1 MNIENFISQ
10 LLYRYQCV
18 TVPGFGAFLTETMAA
33 SISES
38 NHNFFPPKKVISF
51 NPHIKNNDGLL
62 ANHIAQ
68 LENLNYDEAVSFI
81 EKEVAIWKEK
91 LKNRDFLIFKSIG
104 LLKLNGENNIVFESY
119 NHTNYL
125 TSSFGLASFVSP
137 NIKREVLKAVA
148 TNPEGIE
155 VIDPMHVVS
164 IVEERKNP
172 FTTFVKYAAVIT
184 LTISSSAFGYVTY
197 IQQQEKAETLLV
209 QAEVQKE
216 VQTKLQEA
224 TFFISNPIQEIAIN
238 PELHYDFYIVAGSY
252 RSTKNADKSVA
263 ALQKRGYNASVI
275 NREADLYSVVYG
287 TYASQMEA
295 DTALQKIQLEENK
308 DAWVLLVE
316 KK

>member
-1 MNIENFISQ
+1 MENFISQ

-68 LENLNYDEAVSFI
+68 LENISYDEAVAFI
-81 EKEVAIWKEK
+81 EKEVSVWKEK
-91 LKNRDFLIFKSIG
+91 LNKRDFLIFKSIG
-104 LLKLNGENNIVFESY
+104 LLKLNGESNIVFESY

-125 TSSFGLASFVSP
+125 TTSFGLASFVSP
-137 NIKREVLKAVA
+137 SIQREVLKAVVTDA
-148 TNPEGIE
+148 EGIE
-155 VIDPMHVVS
+155 VIDPTYVISAVD
-164 IVEERKNP
+164 KKTNP
-172 FTTFVKYAAVIT
+172 FVSMVKYAAV
-184 LTISSSAFGYVTY
+184 LTMTIGSGAFGYGSY
-197 IQQQEKAETLLV
+197 IQQQEKSETLIV
-209 QAEVQKE
+209 QAQVQKE

-224 TFFISNPIQEIAIN
+224 TFFIANPMQEIAIN
-238 PELHYDFYIVAGSY
+238 PELNYNFYIVAGSF
-252 RSTKNADKSVA
+252 RNTKNANKSVA
-263 ALQKRGYNASVI
+263 ELQKRGYNAAVI
-275 NREADLYSVVYG
+275 HREEDLFSVVYG
-287 TYASQMEA
+287 TYATQLEA
-295 DTALQKIQLEENK
+295 DTALQKIQSEENK